1 MTPDKLK
8 QRTVYKQSKKLED
21 RASFQKFSRR
31 DTNNTIKQEEH
42 PNDVYEDFFDFEENL
57 NDLKS
62 ASEQYAEQENKN
74 IAQDGGDANFNDIT
88 KDSVEQDCIIME
100 RNYESE

>member
-1 MTPDKLK
+1 MTPDKIK

-31 DTNNTIKQEEH
+31 DTNNTIKQEDH
-42 PNDVYEDFFDFEENL
+42 PNDVYEDFFEFEENL

-74 IAQDGGDANFNDIT
+74 IAQQNNDANFNDISEDNVN
-88 KDSVEQDCIIME
+88 KNCIIME
-100 RNYESE
+100 RIYESE